1 MPWAIYVLGFAI
13 FAQGTSEFMLAG
25 LLPAMADELG
35 VSVPTAGLLIS
46 AYAIGM
52 VAGAPILAMA
62 TLRLARRT
70 ALLAF
75 LGVFVLAH
83 VAGALTPNYE
93 VLFATRLVGAF
104 ASAGF
109 FGVAVVAAIDLV
121 PENARGRAVSIV
133 IGGITVSTVL
143 GVPAGTFLGQALGWR
158 SAFWTVALLSTVALV
173 GVGAALSDGR
183 RDDGPRRVPGI
194 REELHSLAPPGL
206 WIAYG
211 TSALSFSSM
220 MATFSYLGAML
231 TDTTRLPEAWVPGVL
246 TLFGLGSLIGI
257 TIGGRVADAY
267 PFRTLTI
274 GMTGVVL
281 ASAGI
286 ALGAANAVVVIA
298 LVPLLGGFGLA
309 TNPAV
314 SVRVYA
320 NLGEVRTLAGATIT
334 SAFNVGNTIA
344 PWLGGLVISA
354 GFGYRSSAWVGAG
367 MALAALGTV
376 ALGAWVERRFPRRA
390 VQPEERVHAGS
401 GAAAVTPE
409 VCVRQ

>member
-46 AYAIGM
+46 AYALGM
-52 VAGAPILAMA
+52 VAGAPVLAMA

-75 LGVFVLAH
+75 LAVFALAH
-83 VAGALTPNYE
+83 VAGALTPSYE

-109 FGVAVVAAIDLV
+109 FGVAVVAAVDLV
-121 PENARGRAVSIV
+121 PADARGRAVSIV

-143 GVPAGTFLGQALGWR
+143 GVPGGTFLGQYLGWR
-158 SAFWTVALLSTVALV
+158 AAFWTVAVLSTVALV
-173 GVGAALSDGR
+173 GVGTALAGAR
-183 RDDGPRRVPGI
+183 RASVGNVPGV
-194 REELHSLAPPGL
+194 REELRSLASPGL

-231 TDTTRLPEAWVPGVL
+231 TDTTRLPEGWVPGVL
-246 TLFGLGSLIGI
+246 ALFGVGSLIGI
-257 TIGGRVADAY
+257 VIGGRVADAY

-286 ALGAANAVVVIA
+286 ALGASNAVAVIV

-320 NLGEVRTLAGATIT
+320 TLGEVRTLAGATVT
-334 SAFNVGNTIA
+334 SMFNVGNTIA
-344 PWLGGLVISA
+344 PWLGGLVIGA
-354 GFGYRSSAWVGAG
+354 GFGYRFAAWVGAG

-376 ALGAWVERRFPRRA
+376 ALGAWVAPRSPGRVAA
-390 VQPEERVHAGS
+390 V
-401 GAAAVTPE
+401 AVTPE

>member
-1 MPWAIYVLGFAI
+1 VPWAIYVLGFAI

-52 VAGAPILAMA
+52 VAGAPVLAMA

-75 LGVFVLAH
+75 LAVFVLAH
-83 VAGALTPNYE
+83 VAGALTPDYE

-143 GVPAGTFLGQALGWR
+143 GVPGGTFLGQYLGWR

-173 GVGAALSDGR
+173 GVGVALSDGR
-183 RDDGPRRVPGI
+183 RDDGARRVPGI
-194 REELHSLAPPGL
+194 REELRSLTPPGL

-211 TSALSFSSM
+211 TSALTFSSM

-246 TLFGLGSLIGI
+246 SLFGLGSLIGI
-257 TIGGRVADAY
+257 AIGGRVADAH
-267 PFRTLTI
+267 PVRTLTI

-286 ALGAANAVVVIA
+286 ALGAANAVVVIV

-320 NLGEVRTLAGATIT
+320 NLGEVRTLAGATVT
-334 SAFNVGNTIA
+334 STINIGNTIA

-367 MALAALGTV
+367 MALAALGTI
-376 ALGAWVERRFPRRA
+376 ALGVWVERRSPRRA
-390 VQPEERVHAGS
+390 V
-401 GAAAVTPE
+401 AAVRAGTGAPAE